1 LKVGN
6 VNGEYITSLSAGVPV
21 ALAVR
26 WDSSTV
32 SLFVNGSKVIQ
43 INAAFANLQLGDV
56 LAIGSGVANWG
67 WDYQCNGLI
76 DDLRISSIA
85 RSDAEI
91 LAAYQSGQPA
101 PVDANTILKA
111 DFDGNL
117 DAQGGIIQ

>member
-56 LAIGSGVANWG
+56 LAIGSSVANWG

-101 PVDANTILKA
+101 PVSADTILKA